1 MRHSLA
7 PFLGSFVHCS
17 GWISDWELFK
27 KTNIRRIC
35 VSNVSVKKADKTLTF
50 DKQEVIDK
58 LGHLNIFCDLTKHPL
73 DDSEKYQRISF
84 SGHVIQYTRKNGSI
98 DYGIKLARQ
107 LSFYKALNLVE
118 ENLQILC
125 AYAGNKIE
133 NYFSLIHTLEFLLS
147 LESAID
153 LTGNH
158 LTTFEYNYNEYKMRI
173 CKLIAGIQSA
183 IQQIRLICGNR
194 RMRRR
199 CKVSRELAEQILRCP
214 ALTLFQEFKSYA

>member
-1 MRHSLA
+1 
-7 PFLGSFVHCS
+7 
-17 GWISDWELFK
+17 
-27 KTNIRRIC
+27 
-35 VSNVSVKKADKTLTF
+35 
-50 DKQEVIDK
+50 
-58 LGHLNIFCDLTKHPL
+58 
-73 DDSEKYQRISF
+73 
-84 SGHVIQYTRKNGSI
+84 VIQYTRKNGSI

>member
-17 GWISDWELFK
+17 GWITVWESFK
-27 KTNIRRIC
+27 KTNTRRIC
-35 VSNVSVKKADKTLTF
+35 VSNVSVKKADKMLTF
-50 DKQEVIDK
+50 NKQEVISK
-58 LGHLNIFCDLTKHPL
+58 LSHVNIFCDLSMHPL

-98 DYGIKLARQ
+98 DYGIQVVRQ
-107 LSFYKALNLVE
+107 ISFYQALNLAE
-118 ENLQILC
+118 RNLQILC
-125 AYAGNKIE
+125 ADTGNKIE
-133 NYFSLIHTLEFLLS
+133 NYFTLIHTMELLVS

-158 LTTFEYNYNEYKMRI
+158 LTTFEYNHNEYKMRI